1 MRSFIL
7 LERPEDRRRNRLVI
21 LGFIIFTIVISY
33 IIYGSVSYGLSKL
46 GIYSYN
52 DPSVYESRP
61 TVHLR
66 KIKVVCGKGSNSQGP
81 GSQFD
86 TYVSVSD
93 SEKEKGLSVFNKI
106 KTNEAMIFI
115 FDTPK
120 KYSFWMKGMK
130 FPIDMVWLD
139 QDKKIVDIKKDV
151 AVATYPEL
159 FAPSSDALYVLEF
172 VSGTMDNLNIKIGE
186 ACSFDFS
193 LPE

>member
-46 GIYSYN
+46 GIYSYS
-52 DPSVYESRP
+52 DPSIYETKAP
-61 TVHLR
+61 VHLK
-66 KIKVVCGKGSNSQGP
+66 KIKVTCGENN
-81 GSQFD
+81 QFD
-86 TYVSVSD
+86 TYVSLSD
-93 SEKEKGLSVFNKI
+93 PEKEKGLSVFNKI
-106 KTNEAMIFI
+106 KSNEAMIFI

-139 QDKKIVDIKKDV
+139 QDKRIVDIKKDV

-159 FAPSSDALYVLEF
+159 FAPRADSLFVLEF
-172 VSGTMDNLNIKIGE
+172 VSGTTDKLNIKIGE
-186 ACSFDFS
+186 TCGFDFS